1 MKDGIEIKEV
11 AYYFSSRSIGTH
23 DWDNKNNSKEIMKK
37 LNHMHV
43 PKEKI
48 IECIRNGN
56 LLKESKKSR
65 VYEYNGYT
73 ISINPKTGKLIQC
86 NPIKKGRK

>member
-1 MKDGIEIKEV
+1 
-11 AYYFSSRSIGTH
+11 
-23 DWDNKNNSKEIMKK
+23 MKK
-37 LNHMHV
+37 LNHIHV
-43 PKEKI
+43 SKEKI
-48 IECIRNGN
+48 IECIKHGN

-65 VYEYNGYT
+65 VYEYNGYA